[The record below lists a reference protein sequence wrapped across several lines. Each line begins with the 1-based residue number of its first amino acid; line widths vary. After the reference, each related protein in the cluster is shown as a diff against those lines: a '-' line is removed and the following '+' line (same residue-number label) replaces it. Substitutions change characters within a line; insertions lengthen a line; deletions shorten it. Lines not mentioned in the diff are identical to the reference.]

1 MPTFVCTLSL
11 LLYNEGFKI
20 MIYDLQRASLVKR
33 FSAFLLDFVLM
44 AMLFTG
50 AMLIVSSMTGYDTH
64 FNDLETRL
72 TEIQE
77 QYNIPAIE
85 EETGIY
91 FNKFQLL
98 SEEERLSVDEK
109 VYQTYTECTNALTTD
124 AKTIKLYETVLSLSI
139 LIVSISMLITFL
151 ILEFIVP
158 LILKNGQTVG
168 KKVFSIAVMRIDAV
182 KISPTILFI
191 RTILGKY
198 TIGTMVP
205 IVMVIMLL
213 FGSSPIIISI
223 AIVLLI
229 LLLQI
234 ILLFTTKTRS
244 LIQDYLASTVVV
256 DFQSQMIFDS
266 VEAKQE
272 YQLRLHKEAAEK
284 ASY

>member
-1 MPTFVCTLSL
+1 
-11 LLYNEGFKI
+11 

-50 AMLIVSSMTGYDTH
+50 SMLIVSSLTGYDSH
-64 FNDLETRL
+64 FNALEARL

-77 QYNIPAIE
+77 EYNVPTIE
-85 EETGIY
+85 KETGIY
-91 FNKFQLL
+91 FNEFQYML
-98 SEEERLSVDEK
+98 EDERLLLDKE
-109 VYQTYTECTNALTTD
+109 VYDAYTECTKTMSNDT
-124 AKTIKLYETVLSLSI
+124 KTINLYETILTLSI
-139 LIVSISMLITFL
+139 LIVSISMLIAFL
-151 ILEFIVP
+151 ILEFIIP

-168 KKVFSIAVMRIDAV
+168 KKVFSIAVMRTDAV
-182 KISPTILFI
+182 KISPTMLFI
-191 RTILGKY
+191 RAILGKY

-205 IVMVIMLL
+205 LVMIIMLL
-213 FGSSPIIISI
+213 FGSSPIISI
-223 AIVLLI
+223 AIILLI

-244 LIQDYLASTVVV
+244 LIQDYLSSTVVV

>member
-1 MPTFVCTLSL
+1 MSTFVCTLSL
-11 LLYNEGFKI
+11 LLYNEGFKN

-50 AMLIVSSMTGYDTH
+50 SMLIVSSLTGYDSH
-64 FNDLETRL
+64 FNALEARL

-77 QYNIPAIE
+77 EYNVPTIE
-85 EETGIY
+85 KETGIY
-91 FNKFQLL
+91 FNEFQYML
-98 SEEERLSVDEK
+98 EDERLLLDEK
-109 VYQTYTECTNALTTD
+109 VYQAYTECTNAMSTD
-124 AKTIKLYETVLSLSI
+124 AKTIKLYETILTLSI
-139 LIVSISMLITFL
+139 LIVSISMLIAFL
-151 ILEFIVP
+151 ILEFIIP

-168 KKVFSIAVMRIDAV
+168 KKVFSIAVMRTDAV
-182 KISPTILFI
+182 KISPTMLFI
-191 RTILGKY
+191 RAILGKY

-205 IVMVIMLL
+205 LVMIIMLL
-213 FGSSPIIISI
+213 FGSSPIISI
-223 AIVLLI
+223 AIILLI

-244 LIQDYLASTVVV
+244 LIQDYLSSTVVV
-256 DFQSQMIFDS
+256 DFQSQMIFNS